1 MLETKSKALINSL
14 QDALDYAI
22 RSLHVRKRGE
32 HQGEHG
38 AIAFWVAMP
47 DGNLAAL
54 CFKRDWLHSFSR
66 LFPSWTGKGW
76 GQTMNM
82 NLLHEAANRFARILI
97 VMEDGAIYVKD
108 ARQWLYLARKH
119 GSIRRPSTETELEAS
134 IPARELV
141 RLWPK

>member
-1 MLETKSKALINSL
+1 MNSKQKELVVNSL

-22 RSLHVRKRGE
+22 KSLHVRKRGE

-38 AIAFWVAMP
+38 PIAYWVALP
-47 DGNLAAL
+47 DNTLAAL
-54 CFKRDWLHSFSR
+54 CFKRDWLHSFSQ
-66 LFPSWTGKGW
+66 LFPSWEGKGW

-82 NLLHEAANRFARILI
+82 NLLREAANRFARILI
-97 VMEDGAIYVKD
+97 VMEDGTIYIKD

-119 GSIRRPSTETELEAS
+119 GSIRRPSTEQELEAS

-141 RLWPK
+141 RLYPK